1 MNQWQDQSGTVDRA
15 DDAPGANVP
24 RSHTAQV
31 PGPEE
36 QVDRAA
42 TLSWLEQ
49 QITELPVAQ
58 RDVLVLSTVK
68 GLRMKEIAK
77 MLRLPENTVKTH
89 LRRAR
94 LALAERLAERDT
106 PAIAAGGDRS

>member
-15 DDAPGANVP
+15 DDAPGAKVAP
-24 RSHTAQV
+24 GHTAQV

-49 QITELPVAQ
+49 QITELPVTQ

-77 MLRLPENTVKTH
+77 VLRLPENTVKTH